1 MRNNLPSK
9 NNKLRRRLRL
19 GSPAGKFQPF
29 KVLTM
34 SFFLFVSVYYC
45 VVFTTLY
52 RWNRIDHWVTSI
64 IAETKVNRT
73 LQLLVD
79 RHFEN
84 VMVELALDK
93 SEPCDDKSCVF
104 SQIKPQIKEKEH
116 SGDKCILVGDGQDN
130 KATLNMTLLYD
141 RDECVVFA
149 AGISYYYTLDTYFE
163 KEMAKQCR
171 VFAFD
176 CTVRDKDRKMEA
188 DNVNFSP
195 ICIGDPTSNAGNIG
209 QLYMNQAKDEF
220 GFDGNSNEP
229 VFQFKSLLQLSSE
242 RHLDRIDL
250 LKFDIEGHEWD
261 FFSSVLPELWKFNE
275 DLLPGQISF
284 ELHTKWADPY
294 FVPQDLVKDKG
305 RDEVNELFSQ
315 LKNMGYYVISK
326 DINHGDAAC
335 CEFVIARLNIKATS
349 TLRQRLFHHGC
360 EFVNN

>member
-1 MRNNLPSK
+1 MRNLTSK
-9 NNKLRRRLRL
+9 NNKLRRRLGTERT
-19 GSPAGKFQPF
+19 PAGQRQLF
-29 KVLTM
+29 KVLKVV
-34 SFFLFVSVYYC
+34 FFLFVSIYYC
-45 VVFTTLY
+45 VVFTSLY
-52 RWNRIDHWVTSI
+52 YWDRIDQWMTSI
-64 IAETKVNRT
+64 IAEAKVNRT
-73 LQLLVD
+73 LQLLVE
-79 RHFEN
+79 RYFEN
-84 VMVELALDK
+84 VIVELTLDK

-104 SQIKPQIKEKEH
+104 SQIKPQIKEKE
-116 SGDKCILVGDGQDN
+116 GGGAKCILVGDGQDD

-141 RDECVVFA
+141 HDECVVFA
-149 AGISYYYTLDTYFE
+149 AGISYYYNLDTYFE

-176 CTVRDKDRKMEA
+176 CTVRDKDGKMSA
-188 DNVNFSP
+188 DNVDFSP
-195 ICIGDPTSNAGNIG
+195 ICIGNPASNAGNFGEI
-209 QLYMNQAKDEF
+209 YMSQAKDEF
-220 GFDGNSNEP
+220 GVDGNSAEP

-275 DLLPGQISF
+275 ALLPGQISF
-284 ELHTKWADPY
+284 ELHTKWANPF

-305 RDEVNELFSQ
+305 RDEVNDLFSQ

-335 CEFVIARLNIKATS
+335 SEFVVARLNAKATS

-360 EFVNN
+360 EFVRH